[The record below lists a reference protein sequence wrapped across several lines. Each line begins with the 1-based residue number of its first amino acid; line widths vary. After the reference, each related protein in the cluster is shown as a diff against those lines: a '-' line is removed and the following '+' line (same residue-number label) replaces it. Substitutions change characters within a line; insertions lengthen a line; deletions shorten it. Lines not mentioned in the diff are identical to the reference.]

1 MAIFSRVQV
10 DERKKTLPLSSAHS
24 IIETH
29 KKYMKAILDMKNN
42 GEPMTYITFK
52 GSVLT
57 NTTPQTVAELAHCYS
72 PGKVQVK
79 LVCSVLAP

>member
-52 GSVLT
+52 GSVPDKH
-57 NTTPQTVAELAHCYS
+57 NTTKLPNDH
-72 PGKVQVK
+72 PFKVDKYIFDYMKEGTPYV
-79 LVCSVLAP
+79 